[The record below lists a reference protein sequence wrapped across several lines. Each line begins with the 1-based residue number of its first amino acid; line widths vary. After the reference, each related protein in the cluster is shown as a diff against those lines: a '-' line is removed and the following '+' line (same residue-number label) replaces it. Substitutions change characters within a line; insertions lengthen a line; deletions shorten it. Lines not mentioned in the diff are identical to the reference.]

1 MTWVSWRLTRPAA
14 IGSALFVAV
23 LAAYLVVTG
32 VHLREVIDSSGL
44 LACLAH
50 AGSRQTCPDQA
61 LTFYRTLNSLTGG
74 QPVVSYVA
82 LLSGVIGVFV
92 GAPLLAREHE
102 TGTIRLARTQSVTRG
117 RWLASRVLVAAAV
130 VAAAQTALTVVIA
143 YWRGPADELDGRF
156 APNGFDILGIVPLGY
171 ALLAFGIGVTAG
183 GLLRRTLPALA
194 VTLGAWLAVRLVVE
208 NVLRGRFMEP
218 LTVSY
223 TDRPPAVLPSGA
235 AGDWVMETK
244 IPKPGSGYPTV
255 LIYQPADRFW
265 TFQLLEFGICLT
277 LAILIVVGGAAVLR
291 RRD

>member
-1 MTWVSWRLTRPAA
+1 MTWVSWRLARPSV
-14 IGSALFVAV
+14 IGSALFVGV
-23 LAAYLVVTG
+23 LAAYLLVTG
-32 VHLREVIDSSGL
+32 LHLRDVIDSSGL
-44 LACLAH
+44 LTCLARG
-50 AGSRQTCPDQA
+50 GSRQTCPDQA
-61 LTFYRTLNSLTGG
+61 LTFYRTFNSLTGG

-82 LLSGVIGVFV
+82 LLSGVLGVFV

-117 RWLASRVLVAAAV
+117 RWFASRVLVSGAV
-130 VAAAQTALTVVIA
+130 VAVAQTALTLVMG

-156 APNGFDILGIVPLGY
+156 APSGFDILGIVPLGY
-171 ALLAFGIGVTAG
+171 ALLAFAIGVTAG
-183 GLLRRTLPALA
+183 GLLRRTLPALG
-194 VTLGAWLAVRLVVE
+194 VTLAAWLAVRLVVE

-244 IPKPGSGYPTV
+244 VPKPGSGYPTV

-265 TFQLLEFGICLT
+265 TFQLIEAGICLG
-277 LAILIVVGGAAVLR
+277 LAGLVVLAGAAVLR